1 MYGKR
6 PHFFHKPVESYA
18 GGFGRIAQR
27 DIDIR
32 NLANALRLLRQQQ
45 RGAPCEI

>member
-6 PHFFHKPVESYA
+6 THFFYKPVDCYP

-27 DIDIR
+27 NVDIR
-32 NLANALRLLRQQQ
+32 DLANALGLVRQQQ
-45 RGAPCEI
+45 RGAP